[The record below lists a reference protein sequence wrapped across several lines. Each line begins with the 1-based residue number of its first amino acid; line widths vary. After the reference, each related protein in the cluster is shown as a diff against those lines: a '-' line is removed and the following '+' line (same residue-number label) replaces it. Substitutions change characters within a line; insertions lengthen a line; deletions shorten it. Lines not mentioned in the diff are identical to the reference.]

1 MELFID
7 IKDKVH
13 NSSGIEKPQNY
24 YWGKDVTTNGMY
36 YLIRLIDEDEIHEE
50 IREFLYAND
59 NLPNISLDEIP
70 LDTFTTE
77 QLERRDFFMSMF

>member
-7 IKDKVH
+7 IKGKVH
-13 NSSGIEKPQNY
+13 DASGIEKPQNY
-24 YWGKDVTTNGMY
+24 YWQKLREQGQY
-36 YLIRLIDEDEIHEE
+36 YPMREIEEDEIHEE
-50 IREFLYAND
+50 IREFLYEND

-70 LDTFTTE
+70 LETFTAK

>member
-7 IKDKVH
+7 IKNYVH
-13 NSSGIEKPQNY
+13 DASGIERPQNY
-24 YWGKDVTTNGMY
+24 YWQKFREQGQY
-36 YLIRLIDEDEIHEE
+36 YPVREIEQDEIHEE
-50 IREFLYAND
+50 IREFLYKNE

-70 LDTFTTE
+70 LSVFTDE